1 VAATKKILREASLPL
16 MMTETHIVPV
26 MVGDPDLCKQASD
39 LLLDRHGIYI
49 QPINYPTVARGTERL
64 RITPT
69 PAHDVRLIGQLAEA
83 MVSVWHEL
91 DLPLG
96 SDYPE
101 QMLQLGAPW
110 MATSR
115 TQAIPGSHGSA
126 NTERAAP

>member
-1 VAATKKILREASLPL
+1 MA
-16 MMTETHIVPV
+16 TETHIVPV

-49 QPINYPTVARGTERL
+49 QPINYPTVPHGAERL

-69 PAHDVRLIGQLAEA
+69 PAHNVRLIRQLVEA

-96 SDYPE
+96 GGRP
-101 QMLQLGAPW
+101 QQVLQRRPFSERGARKPFQRIN
-110 MATSR
+110 SGVEIR
-115 TQAIPGSHGSA
+115 QLDHE
-126 NTERAAP
+126 ERF